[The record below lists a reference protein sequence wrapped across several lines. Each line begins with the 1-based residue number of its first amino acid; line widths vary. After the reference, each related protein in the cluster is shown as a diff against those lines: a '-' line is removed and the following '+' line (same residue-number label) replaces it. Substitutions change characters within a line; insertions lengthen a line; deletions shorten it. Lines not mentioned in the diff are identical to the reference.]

1 MNTDGSDVIRL
12 TDHPEVDM
20 RPRWSPDGGR
30 IAFVSARD
38 GNAEIYAMNSDGSG
52 VARLTNNPAD
62 DFLGGWS
69 PNGQRMA
76 LSSDRDGNRE
86 IYVMNADGSGVIRL
100 TDHPD
105 LDQSPAWSPDG
116 KHIAFTSRRDGDY
129 EIYAMRV
136 DGAGLTKL
144 TDNSHLDEAPVWTV
158 HHAGATNMDR
168 ISQPD
173 LAVSAIAW
181 EPKVPTIGMDTAV
194 EVTIENHGSERAE
207 RTKVAFQV
215 DGETVDE
222 ATLSTIDPGESVTK
236 RFDWSAEEGKS
247 SFGATVDPENQIEEL
262 DETNNTTNINFGGA
276 FLPDLVVESI
286 TWEPASASVS
296 DTVAFTVTIKNQGLG
311 SSRASSVRAE
321 VDGHHHVDVD
331 VEGVAAR
338 GSVAATFE
346 WVAAAGEHQF
356 TAVAD
361 SEGWV
366 AETDESNNVL
376 TVGYARPSDILDW
389 FDDPPD
395 DAHSFAARSIGRIWD
410 RYPDLAVGVARLA
423 WVADGITWYEEYVLE
438 ELSYI
443 MHEDPEILRAII
455 NQEPRSF
462 LLGLGSESARRAAE
476 YPWLADGVNAREFS
490 SVIAIARIA
499 QRNPTF
505 AERVLSYTW
514 LADGI
519 IEDEARGLD
528 ALTLWASQDP
538 ELVDR
543 VLEYAWLGDVFTD
556 HEQKT
561 LALLYY
567 FGTHAEVETTKL
579 VMNYPWLVDGVT
591 GEEVVL
597 LAELTS
603 LVDDDPEAARSIG
616 LGRLVP
622 YLLEQVSGS
631 AGQAANFPWLA
642 DGVDTKELMA
652 VIEVGRIAKQAPELA
667 GQLLKYVWLADGV
680 SQRESA
686 GIVHMAS
693 LARENLELARQVVG
707 MGMLDDPLRDRDL
720 HALTALATKAD
731 FDNLALLTKQ
741 PWFADGLSDE
751 ETAFLAVTPIILDTG
766 HRDILQR
773 RFTRSATISLPLAGD
788 VDVWAFWH
796 SPFPDSDDTIELIE
810 DAARASE
817 ALMGV
822 PFPTTDIIILLGEPD
837 RVPTSGFHAG
847 NHIGAQRWVGEGN
860 HRGVIYHE
868 TAHYYYMGV
877 HSWFNEGYAD
887 LVVTYTMV
895 QEGLRDLAER
905 IAYLE
910 EYDLPDC
917 VEQGYRNI
925 QELLDKDGPPCL
937 GELFLDS
944 LLQLLGEDAMSP
956 ALRELYLMRT
966 EGREPTEADVYQIFL
981 KHTPAGLE
989 DEFRDL
995 YKRLHGGPY
1004 ADTDK

>member
-1 MNTDGSDVIRL
+1 MRPAQLAIGRGTHLTELTYQLHRVWSPLWGGPSPRSKRPLLLNLSLALALALTITCTKEVPVEVIR
-12 TDHPEVDM
+12 EVEVEVV
-20 RPRWSPDGGR
+20 REVTKEVP
-30 IAFVSARD
+30 V
-38 GNAEIYAMNSDGSG
+38 EIE
-52 VARLTNNPAD
+52 VVKEVT
-62 DFLGGWS
+62 
-69 PNGQRMA
+69 
-76 LSSDRDGNRE
+76 
-86 IYVMNADGSGVIRL
+86 
-100 TDHPD
+100 T
-105 LDQSPAWSPDG
+105 
-116 KHIAFTSRRDGDY
+116 
-129 EIYAMRV
+129 
-136 DGAGLTKL
+136 
-144 TDNSHLDEAPVWTV
+144 
-158 HHAGATNMDR
+158 
-168 ISQPD
+168 
-173 LAVSAIAW
+173 
-181 EPKVPTIGMDTAV
+181 KVPV
-194 EVTIENHGSERAE
+194 EVIKEVIKEVEVEVIKEVIKEVPVEVVKEVTVEVPVEVIKEVEVPVE
-207 RTKVAFQV
+207 VVKEVVKVV
-215 DGETVDE
+215 
-222 ATLSTIDPGESVTK
+222 I
-236 RFDWSAEEGKS
+236 
-247 SFGATVDPENQIEEL
+247 
-262 DETNNTTNINFGGA
+262 
-276 FLPDLVVESI
+276 VEV
-286 TWEPASASVS
+286 PAP
-296 DTVAFTVTIKNQGLG
+296 
-311 SSRASSVRAE
+311 
-321 VDGHHHVDVD
+321 
-331 VEGVAAR
+331 
-338 GSVAATFE
+338 
-346 WVAAAGEHQF
+346 
-356 TAVAD
+356 TAVATPTAFPTAAPT
-361 SEGWV
+361 SEPPTTPTAV
-366 AETDESNNVL
+366 PTPTAAPAP
-376 TVGYARPSDILDW
+376 TVTAAASPTPTATPVPEPTARPSDLLDW

-395 DAHSFAARSIGRIWD
+395 DAHSSAARSIGRIWD
-410 RYPDLAVGVARLA
+410 RHPDLAVGVARLA
-423 WVADGITWYEEYVLE
+423 WVADGITWYEEHVLE

-443 MHEDPEILRAII
+443 MHEDPESFRVLI
-455 NQEPRSF
+455 NQGPRF
-462 LLGLGSESARRAAE
+462 YLLGLDSESARQAAE

-499 QRNPTF
+499 RRNPSL
-505 AERVLSYTW
+505 AERVSSYTW

-519 IEDEARGLD
+519 IENEARGLD

-543 VLEYAWLGDVFTD
+543 VLEYTWLGDVFTD

-579 VMNYPWLVDGVT
+579 VMDYPWLVDGVT

-603 LVDDDPEAARSIG
+603 IVDDDPEAARSIG

-622 YLLEQVSGS
+622 YLLGQVSGS

-652 VIEVGRIAKQAPELA
+652 VIEAGRIAKQAPELA
-667 GQLLKYVWLADGV
+667 GQLLKYAWLADGV
-680 SQRESA
+680 SQRESD
-686 GIVHMAS
+686 GIRHMAS

-707 MGMLDDPLRDRDL
+707 MGMLDDPLSDRDL
-720 HALTALATKAD
+720 HALTALVTKAD
-731 FDNLALLTKQ
+731 FDNLALLTNQ
-741 PWFADGLSDE
+741 PWFSDGLSDE

-847 NHIGAQRWVGEGN
+847 NHIAAQRSVGGAN
-860 HRGVIYHE
+860 HRDVIYHE

-887 LVVTYTMV
+887 LLVTYTMV
-895 QEGLRDLAER
+895 QEGLRDLEER
-905 IAYLE
+905 IDFLE

-944 LLQLLGEDAMSP
+944 LLQLFGEEAMSA
-956 ALRELYLMRT
+956 ALRELYFMRT

-981 KHTPAGLE
+981 KHTPDGLE

-995 YKRLHGGPY
+995 YKRLHAGPY
-1004 ADTDK
+1004 ADTDT